1 MESTIGVIDK
11 IYASVDNKD
20 IRDNTKLPAP
30 HLYKV
35 NDYIGYGMEP
45 KIDGR
50 DLSYTTLIKE
60 CDFSVNGKAMDL
72 RRRILE
78 DFNNGTLHSVNNIN
92 TPSINVARSFTFASK
107 SEKFQIFN

>member
-45 KIDGR
+45 KIGGR
-50 DLSYTTLIKE
+50 IYLILYL
-60 CDFSVNGKAMDL
+60 FG
-72 RRRILE
+72 
-78 DFNNGTLHSVNNIN
+78 
-92 TPSINVARSFTFASK
+92 NVL
-107 SEKFQIFN
+107 FQLMVKLWT

>member
-35 NDYIGYGMEP
+35 NDYIGYGMGQ
-45 KIDGR
+45 KLMAGI
-50 DLSYTTLIKE
+50 YLILHL
-60 CDFSVNGKAMDL
+60 L
-72 RRRILE
+72 R
-78 DFNNGTLHSVNNIN
+78 
-92 TPSINVARSFTFASK
+92 NVI
-107 SEKFQIFN
+107 FQLMVKLWT